1 MNKRRLGRIV
11 LIVACIIATLI
22 GFARKPDYIDVG
34 NVTEKSVYVFDE
46 AGVLNSSA
54 IKAVEKANSSMDAKL
69 YVVTIKDTGSM
80 TTEDYCYFWQESHS
94 LKQTDCELLIV
105 TGNDSYWFIY
115 GSALA
120 NSLDYE
126 YDRLLDKYYVP
137 YMDYSEAVQKFSAA
151 LAKIVEVDASKASYY
166 AYAGGGGSSIGQFI
180 LMVILIIVV
189 IAIIRAISRRMYY
202 WSGYNYQKPWYA
214 PSVWWNSRPIIYK
227 TYVTPRDR
235 YPTGY
240 YTYPTQKTVYT
251 VPSGNSGNTYR
262 GNGWGNPPPTQR
274 SRTGFSGGGGY
285 RSSSSGSSYSS
296 GRSSYS
302 GSSSSRSSY
311 SGSSSSRSSYSGSS
325 SSSGRSSSSFSS
337 SRSSGSSG
345 FTRSSSSGF
354 SGGGGTRGK
363 K

>member
-11 LIVACIIATLI
+11 LIIACIVATLI
-22 GFARKPDYIDVG
+22 GFARKPDYIGVG
-34 NVTEKSVYVFDE
+34 NVTDKSPYVFDE

-120 NSLDYE
+120 NSLDYQ
-126 YDRLLDKYYVP
+126 YDTLLDKYYVP
-137 YMDYSEAVQKFSAA
+137 YYDYSEAVQKFSTA
-151 LAKIVEVDASKASYY
+151 LAKTVEVDTSKGSYY

-180 LMVILIIVV
+180 LMIVLIIVV

-202 WSGYNYQKPWYA
+202 WSGYNYEKPWYA
-214 PSVWWNSRPIIYK
+214 PTVWWNSRPIIYK

-240 YTYPTQKTVYT
+240 YTYPTQRTTYT
-251 VPSGNSGNTYR
+251 TTPSSNTGTTYR

-285 RSSSSGSSYSS
+285 RSTTSSSSSS

-311 SGSSSSRSSYSGSS
+311 SSPSRSS

-337 SRSSGSSG
+337 SRSSGHSS
-345 FTRSSSSGF
+345 FTKSSSSGF
-354 SGGGGTRGK
+354 SGGGGTRAK